1 MNNQIIRRSI
11 LLCLILVVFF
21 NNIIVGQAD
30 INTKLKASNDS
41 LRLKDVIE
49 RVVASYPSVKSAKEA
64 INNADARIGLAK
76 TGYNPVFDMTA
87 SFANLAPVI
96 KFTFPELGTFQ
107 LYPNNN
113 YSASINY
120 EQLVYDFGR
129 TRQNIELENENKD
142 ISEQT
147 LEQVKQKLSLFSI
160 NNFYTLVFLQT
171 AIKIKDE
178 ELEALNEH
186 LQYVEKMMATGS
198 ATEYQ
203 VLSTK
208 VKISTVESQ
217 KVDLDASL
225 IAQQAS
231 LNSLLGNDQSTSP
244 VVKNELLI
252 DPPVIPSDSIL
263 SYAYHNRDEVLINEK
278 KSTLA
283 ELRYDLTKLQNRPLL
298 SLEASAGAK
307 NGYIPDL
314 NKFTPNY
321 VIGMGLSVPIFDG
334 MKNKYN
340 LSQAQ
345 SAITSLSYESEF
357 TKRNIS
363 NEVYEAEAYLLAAK
377 KKISQFELQLKQA
390 LKAFSLAETSFKSGV
405 ITNLDLL
412 DASTAVSESRL
423 NLLKSR
429 IDYAASIYKLNA
441 ALGIRLY

>member
-129 TRQNIELENENKD
+129 TRQNIELENENKA

-441 ALGIRLY
+441 TLGIRLY